1 MRLSSMDYVP
11 VGCLGRRWRVCAVIG
26 QRPTAKSNKQHGFDL
41 RAGHAM
47 NHPAAAPL
55 SYDFSGAIIPH
66 TGLAPGDLAG
76 LAPRLEKARADVR
89 DDLKLLRSDK
99 PIPDYKQPLDVGF
112 LDQPERLLGERR
124 QELDEILATAAR
136 LREQVDRVVVLGV
149 GGSYMGA
156 RALLEALCHPYHNEL
171 PRKKGPPNDN
181 AQGGLKGDK
190 AKEERTAP
198 RVYFEGDNVDASIV
212 AGLLE
217 VLERDGGDPW
227 AVIPI
232 SKGGGTLETMVAFR
246 LFLDALLRRYEN
258 DLARVRELVV
268 PVAGEASHDG
278 VKGKLLLIAEALG
291 CQPIFAVPEP
301 IGGRFSIFTAV
312 GLLPAAVLGIDVVR
326 LLEGAAAMNERF
338 RGAPVGNNPVLDYVG
353 VCHLMEDY
361 HGANIR
367 VLATWGKRLEAVGLW
382 YDQLLSESLG
392 KHKHGATPLTVVN
405 SRDLHSRGQQHQ
417 EGPRDKLITNLIAH
431 AGSAG
436 PVVEVPPSKFNQ
448 DGLDCLVGKTLP
460 QILEA
465 SFRGA
470 NEAYRDDGRP
480 TATIRLPAIDE
491 TSLGQLFQMLMLAT
505 VVEGRL
511 IGVNPYGQPGVEAY
525 KRNMNRILRE
535 EK

>member
-1 MRLSSMDYVP
+1 
-11 VGCLGRRWRVCAVIG
+11 
-26 QRPTAKSNKQHGFDL
+26 
-41 RAGHAM
+41 M
-47 NHPAAAPL
+47 NHQAPVPL
-55 SYDFSGAIIPH
+55 TYDFSGAVIPH
-66 TGLAPGDLAG
+66 TGLSPDDLAG
-76 LAPRLEKARADVR
+76 LAPRLEKARADVL
-89 DDLKLLRSDK
+89 DDLKLLRSGN
-99 PIPDYKQPLDVGF
+99 PIPDYKQPLDAGF
-112 LDQPERLLGERR
+112 LDQPERLLGTRR
-124 QELDEILATAAR
+124 QDLDEIVATAAR

-156 RALLEALCHPYHNEL
+156 RALLEAFCHPYHNEL
-171 PRKKGPPNDN
+171 PRNSGRPKDKGRE
-181 AQGGLKGDK
+181 GLKAPD
-190 AKEERTAP
+190 AKEERATP

-217 VLERDGGDPW
+217 MLESDRRDPW
-227 AVIPI
+227 AVIPV
-232 SKGGGTLETMVAFR
+232 SKGGGTLETLIAFR
-246 LFLDALLRRYEN
+246 LFLDALLRRHKDN
-258 DLARVRELVV
+258 PGRVRELVV
-268 PVAGEASHDG
+268 PVAGEVAADG
-278 VKGKLLLIAEALG
+278 VKGKLRLVAEDLG
-291 CQPIFAVPEP
+291 CRSIFEVPEP

-326 LLEGAAAMNERF
+326 SLEGAAAMNERF
-338 RGAPVGNNPVLDYVG
+338 RGAAVGNNPVLDYVG
-353 VCHLMEDY
+353 VCHLMETF

-382 YDQLLSESLG
+382 YDQLISESLG
-392 KHKHGATPLTVVN
+392 KHEHGATPLTVVN

-431 AGSAG
+431 PSAAD
-436 PVVEVPPSKFNQ
+436 PVVKVPPSKFDR
-448 DGLDCLVGKTLP
+448 DGLDHLVGKTLP

-465 SFRGA
+465 SFQGA

-525 KRNMNRILRE
+525 KRNMNRILLE